1 MERMQVGVVGVGH
14 MGQYH
19 VGVYSEMHQVELA
32 GLADIREE
40 RASEIAGRYGTVG
53 YTDYRDLIGKVQA
66 VSIAVPTAQHFAIGK
81 DFLQAGVHVLLE
93 KPMVSS
99 IAEGEELLEL
109 AARHDVVLHSGHVER
124 FNGAVQELMKIV
136 KEPLLIESRRLGPYV
151 VRDPQDGVVLDLM
164 IHDLDII
171 LSLVDSPVRE
181 MRAVGTPVLS
191 SLEDLATVQIWFSSG
206 CLATL
211 TASRVTQHKIRTM
224 AVTQRDSYVFLNYTD
239 QDIHIHRQASS
250 HHTLTREELR
260 YATGSFV
267 ERVFVHKENP
277 LKQELRH
284 FIECARNG
292 NDPQG
297 LQSELYSLKVALE
310 IQEMLQKGL

>member
-1 MERMQVGVVGVGH
+1 

-19 VGVYSEMHQVELA
+19 VGVYSEMHQAELA
-32 GLADIREE
+32 GVVDIREE
-40 RASEIAGRYGTVG
+40 RASEIAQRYGTLG

-66 VSIAVPTAQHFAIGK
+66 VSIAVPTRQHFAIAK
-81 DFLQAGVHVLLE
+81 DFVQSGVHVLIE

-99 IAEGEELLEL
+99 LAEAEELQEL
-109 AARHDVVLHSGHVER
+109 AARHDVVLNVGHVER

-136 KEPLLIESRRLGPYV
+136 KEPLLIESRRLGPYL
-151 VRDPQDGVVLDLM
+151 VRDLEDGVVLDLM

-171 LSLVDSPVRE
+171 LSLVDSPIRD

-191 SLEDLATVQIWFSSG
+191 SREDLATVQIWFGNG
-206 CLATL
+206 CLATV
-211 TASRVTQHKIRTM
+211 TASRITQHKIRTM
-224 AVTQRDSYVFLNYTD
+224 AVTQRDAYVFLNYTD

-284 FIECARNG
+284 FLECARNG
-292 NDPQG
+292 EDPLG
-297 LQSELYSLKVALE
+297 LQNELYSLRVALE
-310 IQEMLQKGL
+310 IEDMVRKGL